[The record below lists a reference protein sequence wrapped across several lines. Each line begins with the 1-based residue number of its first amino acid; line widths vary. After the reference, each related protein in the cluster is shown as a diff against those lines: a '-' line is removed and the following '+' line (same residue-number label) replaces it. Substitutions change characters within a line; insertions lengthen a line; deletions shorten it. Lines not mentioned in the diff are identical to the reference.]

1 MDRAATGRYSNE
13 ELSKMATTVIHDLS
27 VGGHKSFALVITMA
41 TVTGMEP
48 EAVIDE
54 ICNLV
59 A

>member
-1 MDRAATGRYSNE
+1 MGKYTDE
-13 ELSKMATTVIHDLS
+13 ELSKMATTVINDLS

-59 A
+59 T